1 MGAGPALVTS
11 KSKQINSVLDFIHML
26 LGATK
31 LTSCIYSY
39 RIQIIYIFLC
49 VSICVLFVFGRVA
62 NCTLAIPDT
71 DW

>member
-11 KSKQINSVLDFIHML
+11 KSKQINSVLDFIPPPPPLPPVVRCYKANL
-26 LGATK
+26 LY
-31 LTSCIYSY
+31 LLLHIH
-39 RIQIIYIFLC
+39 IFM
-49 VSICVLFVFGRVA
+49 CVLFVFGRVA